1 MTVRLMRIA
10 CWIHKATNTHSQYVI
25 LIVLPLL
32 LWLDDVP
39 QCYVVCTFLS
49 SCSLSTVILALK
61 IQGKT
66 EVCMAMPV
74 VMLQKER
81 HRNEHEK

>member
-66 EVCMAMPV
+66 GLYGNASCYVTEGKTP
-74 VMLQKER
+74 E
-81 HRNEHEK
+81 